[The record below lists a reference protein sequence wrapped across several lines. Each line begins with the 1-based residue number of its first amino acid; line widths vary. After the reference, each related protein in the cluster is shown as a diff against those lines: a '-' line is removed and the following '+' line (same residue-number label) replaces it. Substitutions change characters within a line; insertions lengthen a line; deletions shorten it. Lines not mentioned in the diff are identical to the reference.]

1 MKKGNDGMFKI
12 IANLEY
18 VLNVQISVLTT
29 IGITVGGDC
38 ILTNKPPG
46 LDPYS

>member
-1 MKKGNDGMFKI
+1 MFKT
-12 IANLEY
+12 IADLEY
-18 VLNVQISVLTT
+18 VLNVQISILMTV
-29 IGITVGGDC
+29 GIIIGGDC